1 MPLTWPT
8 SKMWLIMLSRL
19 HRIAS
24 SGCKTASKVQET
36 ADCRQGSDSLLQP
49 IGLYMGASRAA
60 MYCCIAELTQRVAS
74 AEAAAVY
81 DDARAQ
87 HEQHMREI
95 NGAIAGVQQEVQKL
109 NSDVR

>member
-8 SKMWLIMLSRL
+8 FKMWWIMLSRL

-24 SGCKTASKVQET
+24 SGCKTASKVQGA
-36 ADCRQGSDSLLQP
+36 ADRGPDSLLHP
-49 IGLYMGASRAA
+49 ICLYSRALRAA

-95 NGAIAGVQQEVQKL
+95 NGAIAGVQQEVQEL
-109 NSDVR
+109 NNDVR